1 MRDGVIQIGGRK
13 VGAGHPPFI
22 VAEMPGGHSRSLERA
37 LRTVEEVAAAGAHA
51 LKLQTYTADTMTL
64 DIAEGEFLV
73 RDPDSP
79 WDGFALYDLYEVS
92 HTPWKWHRPIFD
104 RCRELGLACFS
115 TPFDASSVDF
125 LESLEV
131 PAYKVASYENTDLPL
146 LKKVASTGK
155 PVLLSTGMASV
166 SELIESVAT
175 LRASGCDDIVL
186 LKSTS
191 SYPASPKE
199 SNLLTIPHM
208 RKMFGVQ
215 AGISDHTLGIGAALA
230 SVALGAAVI
239 EKHFTLRREYGGV
252 DAAFAM
258 EPAELRQLCEEAERA
273 WLSLGNVS
281 YGARGLEEKSL
292 IFRRSLYVSR
302 DMDEGE
308 SFTPDNLRAIRPG
321 YGLATKYYEGILG
334 KRIAM
339 DAKKGTPVTWDLIR

>member
-1 MRDGVIQIGGRK
+1 MREGVIQIGGRK
-13 VGAGHPPFI
+13 VGAGHPPFV
-22 VAEMPGGHSRSLERA
+22 VAEMSGSHNRSLEKA
-37 LRTVEEVAAAGAHA
+37 LRIVEEVAAAGAHA

-73 RDPDSP
+73 RDPECP
-79 WDGFALYDLYEVS
+79 WDGYALYDLYEVS
-92 HTPWKWHRPIFD
+92 HTPWEWHRPIFD
-104 RCRELGLACFS
+104 RCRELGLICFS

-186 LKSTS
+186 LKCTS
-191 SYPASPKE
+191 SYPASPEE

-215 AGISDHTLGIGAALA
+215 AGISDHTHGIGAALA

-239 EKHFTLRREYGGV
+239 EKHFTLRREYGGM

-281 YGARGLEEKSL
+281 YGARGREEKSI
-292 IFRRSLYVSR
+292 IFRRSLYISR

-321 YGLATKYYEGILG
+321 YGLPTKHYEDIMGR
-334 KRIAM
+334 RIAK
-339 DAKKGTPVTWDLIR
+339 AARKGTPVTWDLIG